1 MESTSIYWIIGVII
15 LFGIIIDILTPKIKG
30 WIGEATVASIL
41 SKLPK
46 EEYITINNVMLHTAH
61 GTTQIDHIVVSIYGI
76 FVIETKNYRG
86 WITGSDNSEQWV
98 KNMYGK
104 KYSFRNPIKQNWG
117 HVKAL
122 EDLLNKSADYFIP
135 IIVFSNSASLKVKTN
150 NLVIYTSKLKK
161 VIKSYNKILIDNQ
174 ELESTVRTINESN
187 IDSRENRKKHVS
199 NIHKNLS
206 KQKKLINSE
215 ICPRCGGALVK
226 RKGKYGVFWGCR
238 NYPKCRFT
246 K

>member
-1 MESTSIYWIIGVII
+1 MEDTKIYWILGFIV
-15 LFGIIIDILTPKIKG
+15 LFGVLIDILTPKIKG
-30 WIGEATVASIL
+30 WIGEVTVASIL

-46 EEYITINNVMLHTAH
+46 DKYTTINNVMLYTSNS
-61 GTTQIDHIVVSIYGI
+61 TTQIDHIVVSIYGI
-76 FVIETKNYRG
+76 FVIETKNYKG

-122 EDLLNKSADYFIP
+122 ENLLDKPADCFIP
-135 IIVFSNSASLKVKTN
+135 IIVFSNSASLKVKTS

-161 VIKSYNKILIDNQ
+161 VIKSYNEILIDSQ
-174 ELESTVRTINESN
+174 ELESIIRTIINSN
-187 IDSRENRKKHVS
+187 VDSRENRKKHVS
-199 NIHKNLS
+199 NIHKNIAEE
-206 KQKKLINSE
+206 KKLIKSG
-215 ICPRCGGALVK
+215 ICPRCGGDLVK
-226 RKGKYGVFWGCR
+226 RKGKYGVFWGCS